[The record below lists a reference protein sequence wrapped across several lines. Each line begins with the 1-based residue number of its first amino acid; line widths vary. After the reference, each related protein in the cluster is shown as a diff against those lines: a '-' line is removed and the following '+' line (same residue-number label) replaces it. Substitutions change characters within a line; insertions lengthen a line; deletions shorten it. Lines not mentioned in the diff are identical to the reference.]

1 MWHCAERITD
11 AVVHADAGAV
21 IVAGSAVGELTMS
34 AVHAAVEPLG
44 VEVLLS
50 AGLPGIAA
58 SRVAVA
64 HVDGLAMLA
73 LRRRRM
79 RRSEA
84 AVKRAIDIAGSAS
97 LLLVA
102 APFMAVIALAI
113 AFSSPGPILF
123 RQARVGRNGRT
134 FRMHKFRSMVVDAE
148 LRLEEI
154 RTANQADGVLFK
166 LEDDPRVHGVGR
178 FLRRLGL
185 DELPQLVNVLRGDM
199 SLVGPRP
206 ALPDEAERW
215 NARWRARLLVKP
227 GITGLWQINGRHD
240 LAFDDYIRYDLFYVA
255 NWSLTLD
262 LRVLARTLPAL
273 LARRG
278 AY

>member
-1 MWHCAERITD
+1 GLWRLVAAGAMRRLQARGFVGVRAVVVGSDEESRALVRTLTRQRWRGYEVASYVDVSEAAADTTPADSGVWHCAERITD

-84 AVKRAIDIAGSAS
+84 AVKRAIDIAGSA
-97 LLLVA
+97 
-102 APFMAVIALAI
+102 
-113 AFSSPGPILF
+113 
-123 RQARVGRNGRT
+123 
-134 FRMHKFRSMVVDAE
+134 
-148 LRLEEI
+148 
-154 RTANQADGVLFK
+154 
-166 LEDDPRVHGVGR
+166 
-178 FLRRLGL
+178 
-185 DELPQLVNVLRGDM
+185 
-199 SLVGPRP
+199 
-206 ALPDEAERW
+206 
-215 NARWRARLLVKP
+215 
-227 GITGLWQINGRHD
+227 
-240 LAFDDYIRYDLFYVA
+240 
-255 NWSLTLD
+255 
-262 LRVLARTLPAL
+262 
-273 LARRG
+273 
-278 AY
+278 